1 MGQVLLHLQKQSQC
15 LKLSLLQLKKMI
27 KNNPLSVVN
36 VISLF
41 EQHQRVEILKSWTK
55 IAEICSYCRIIHRP
69 NRIKIKGLCEL
80 RKGKE

>member
-41 EQHQRVEILKSWTK
+41 EQHQRVESLKSWTK